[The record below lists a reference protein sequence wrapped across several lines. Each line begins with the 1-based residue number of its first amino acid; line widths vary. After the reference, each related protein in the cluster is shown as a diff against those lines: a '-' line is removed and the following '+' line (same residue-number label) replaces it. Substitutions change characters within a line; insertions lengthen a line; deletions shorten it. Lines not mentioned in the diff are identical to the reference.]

1 MPKSTT
7 GSTAAKL
14 RLAADLK
21 SFPVVTDENN
31 PFVSSKSNIVSCGS
45 SFVTLLFVMI
55 VCNGLGVCGGNI
67 VVVVFFWVVWN
78 LGGVGEWVGELTR
91 RMNERIIL
99 LERPFVVMA
108 INIFTVFGLVGVI
121 G

>member
-31 PFVSSKSNIVSCGS
+31 PFVSSKSNIVSFGS
-45 SFVTLLFVMI
+45 SFVTLLLLFVM
-55 VCNGLGVCGGNI
+55 VCNGLGVCGANI
-67 VVVVFFWVVWN
+67 VVVWFFWVVWY

-99 LERPFVVMA
+99 LDRPFVVMA
-108 INIFTVFGLVGVI
+108 INIFTVFWSGL
-121 G
+121 